1 MVIDRDNFVS
11 CWATDYER
19 RTSNYPNIATPWGDK
34 VDNVGTSSAWN
45 AQVGIQ
51 NHSRRFGEGLRLIVA
66 VSSLPGSLLRGTP
79 EFAESSKVG
88 GMSVLS
94 NSRNSTR

>member
-1 MVIDRDNFVS
+1 MIDRDELVS
-11 CWATDYER
+11 CWAADHER
-19 RTSNYPNIATPWGDK
+19 WTSKYPNIATPWGDK
-34 VDNVGTSSAWN
+34 VDNVGTGSAWN

-94 NSRNSTR
+94 NSRNSNR

>member
-1 MVIDRDNFVS
+1 MIDRDEFVS
-11 CWATDYER
+11 CWKADYER

-34 VDNVGTSSAWN
+34 VDNVGASSAWN

-66 VSSLPGSLLRGTP
+66 ASSLPRSLLRGTP
-79 EFAESSKVG
+79 KFVESIKVG

-94 NSRNSTR
+94 NSRNSAR